1 VLEIRVVSSDGP
13 RGRARVALLATQ
25 DPPAALEAARH
36 ITHPWYRCQA
46 LANAAEHIRERKLA
60 LKALQEAL
68 DAADEQRAPNR
79 VVTVASWPLRVLVVL
94 GEDAR
99 VRSHL
104 DRLMQRIAGEPHP
117 IRRMDGQMALLAALK
132 GCAPEVSNP
141 IFEALLKTLRG
152 AHGWRRDNML
162 GELAGMLLQRDKS
175 ERGWALVD
183 ECELPRE
190 ARKVRKMLETRF
202 GPRP

>member
-1 VLEIRVVSSDGP
+1 VLAI
-13 RGRARVALLATQ
+13 Q
-25 DPPAALEAARH
+25 DPPAALEVARH
-36 ITHPWYRCQA
+36 ITDPWYRCQA
-46 LANAAEHIRERKLA
+46 LANAAEHIGERKLA
-60 LKALQEAL
+60 LRVLQEAL

-79 VVTVASWPLRVLVVL
+79 IVTVASWPLRVLVAL
-94 GEDAR
+94 GEEGR

-104 DRLMQRIAGEPHP
+104 ERLMQRIAGEPHP
-117 IRRMDGQMALLAALK
+117 IRRMDGQMALLAAVK
-132 GCAPEVSNP
+132 GCGPEVSSP
-141 IFEALLKTLRG
+141 IFEALLETLRH

-162 GELAGMLLQRDKS
+162 GELAGILLQRGES

-202 GPRP
+202 GL